1 MRPENYMN
9 LLVASCWCSTQDS
22 AELLCSYFFV
32 FQKRKS
38 SFFFL
43 ESNVLSKT
51 RSIFNSLIFFQ
62 NEFAYEGQIYYI
74 LSVSYVIHLG
84 YLVCLSVC
92 LCVCVCVCVYFF
104 QEVVYNN

>member
-1 MRPENYMN
+1 MRRERYMN
-9 LLVASCWCSTQDS
+9 LLVASCWCSTRDS

-43 ESNVLSKT
+43 ESNVLFKT

-62 NEFAYEGQIYYI
+62 GEFAYEGQIYIYSI
-74 LSVSYVIHLG
+74 SST
-84 YLVCLSVC
+84 
-92 LCVCVCVCVYFF
+92 
-104 QEVVYNN
+104 

>member
-22 AELLCSYFFV
+22 AELQCVLTFLFF
-32 FQKRKS
+32 KNENRL
-38 SFFFL
+38 FFFL

-62 NEFAYEGQIYYI
+62 NEFAYEGQIYIYIYI

-84 YLVCLSVC
+84 YLVCL
-92 LCVCVCVCVYFF
+92 CVCVCVYFF